1 MSSDFE
7 IDATCGGGPSTGS
20 AAGLN
25 HHNQQWNALAEDA
38 GRATGS
44 RASSSAQRCSC
55 CTRCWTAGCTWL
67 TSAVGVS
74 ILLLAYLII
83 GAVMFMILGN
93 QDVHPNPKSAGQQ
106 QPQPQQAAGRA
117 MAVHPHHP
125 HHQQEQL
132 QYADPDGRLL
142 EKTLATVD
150 RLWSIT
156 EDLNILYRDNW
167 THLARVEMRHYQDQ
181 IVRTLR
187 QMMLE
192 DRYSFRQTWTFPMS
206 LLYAL
211 TLITTI
217 GKAGHLFIIDRRF
230 IFSELLGR
238 SALVSML
245 IPQQGIL
252 LRNVCTPAEWICFI
266 FCFGLGHRG
275 RATYV
280 QRR

>member
-38 GRATGS
+38 GRAMGS
-44 RASSSAQRCSC
+44 RASSSSRQRCSC

-106 QPQPQQAAGRA
+106 QAAGRA

-132 QYADPDGRLL
+132 HYADPDGRLL

-217 GKAGHLFIIDRRF
+217 GIRPAIYIIDRRF
-230 IFSELLGR
+230 IFTELLGR
-238 SALVSML
+238 VRIGVNVNPPTGYSALECVYTSKVDL
-245 IPQQGIL
+245 FYIL
-252 LRNVCTPAEWICFI
+252 FWAGPPGTGGHLRI
-266 FCFGLGHRG
+266 
-275 RATYV
+275 